1 MKNYYDKK
9 LKPRLKLW
17 LFSEHSP
24 GSFGDGK
31 WRLLENIDKTKSL
44 KTTCQLLGIS
54 YRKAWGDLKK
64 AEQCL
69 NLTLVTRS
77 RGGKTHGHSNLT
89 QEGRAWIKAYS
100 QFHHDVENAAETA
113 YQKYLENVEFKH

>member
-1 MKNYYDKK
+1 MKDFYNKK

-17 LFSEHSP
+17 LFSEHSS

-31 WRLLENIDKTKSL
+31 WRLLETIEKTNSL
-44 KTTCQLLGIS
+44 KSTCQTLGIS

-69 NLTLVTRS
+69 NVTLVTRS
-77 RGGKTHGHSNLT
+77 RGGKAHGQSNLT
-89 QEGRAWIKAYS
+89 EQGRIWMKAYS
-100 QFHHDVENAAETA
+100 QFHQYVENAVETA
-113 YQKYLENVEFKH
+113 YQKYLENIEFEQ